1 MSGNRQE
8 KTARIAQFCKFYSI
22 YNKEKYMN
30 RDTITGAALLCI
42 ALFLA
47 AVANS
52 GAI

>member
-1 MSGNRQE
+1 MA
-8 KTARIAQFCKFYSI
+8 KICKFYST
-22 YNKEKYMN
+22 YNKEKYMD
-30 RDTITGAALLCI
+30 RDIITGAALLCI